1 MPGHEPA
8 SLAAVLAHYR
18 VDDRQ
23 PEAWPAAN
31 DADDDSDDETQL
43 QPARAAAKGR
53 SNNRQSRTKSRY
65 SVLEMTGGR
74 GPNGDRARKDMQKF
88 LAQDEPDA
96 LGMRT
101 TVMTSLRKNNVDVEA
116 DQIRNRFLLS
126 STTFS
131 PSAYLS
137 TVHSE
142 TQTEDLM
149 KGLRYLN
156 SSIEQKSASL
166 KVLVENNFERFVRAK
181 TTIDSVYN
189 EMRNQGLDPESQQQQ
204 QTHGRHTSR
213 SSNHFR
219 NSSGHEI
226 GQQHPEAVKK
236 KHALVKESDYGTL
249 GIKAPLLDVAVN
261 AEDIWGP
268 ALGGRDREENLKTVL
283 ESFQKAEG
291 IFEIGGQISL
301 AIRQK
306 DYDGLVRHYSRA
318 KQYADDARE
327 AADSSARTG
336 MALSDPEVHQLVITA
351 RMWLDVEEQIKNF
364 KRDMW
369 KELTSVQANL
379 AMSTDK
385 NRQDEHMTLIGI
397 LLELGVEDN
406 PIWLWL
412 LSRYDYVRDRITATF
427 NRSRIEI
434 EALRRRLGAMEKP
447 GMHAAAIHFQSPSK
461 LSKDDLTKNFD
472 SAPVLEMWEMI
483 MHCMTRLLSAQGGV
497 LGELLDFWEKAQ
509 SFMNGSAQKGL
520 PTGVDGSSA
529 KHHRLSSDGV
539 RDLQNGVG
547 ELVDLL
553 RDSLLQIFADP
564 PIEDLS
570 GLMSPTNGDFK
581 ERDGSKTPLTAG
593 LLSPLSAIE
602 PHFKFDGFGLP
613 PSPTT
618 GNRKDDY
625 SFWPPHANSLS
636 GVHYLGEILKL
647 VGTAA
652 AELATVRALPSQQPA
667 EKLKV
672 MLNVAR
678 ERCTRA
684 VIAAWK
690 SDAETCKVLEDW
702 TRGSDKAVTRMPQ
715 RYAAFEGHVLSGL
728 QQMLYL
734 HGAAQGRA
742 NTAEIIVPPPG
753 KLISLVRS
761 AFTSGLFATLSGL
774 VENAEHPVNGPQ
786 DLWSSDGGAAAQV
799 RSTWSSLDET
809 IDVNNKVSLHP
820 LSSTID
826 LPLTTSQNLRVI
838 LTFSNLK
845 ALQAEIVPQL
855 VTQFETDF
863 SVKLTE
869 ETQSIS
875 DSLAKIEKLLFANY
889 TSTYTSA
896 LSATI
901 SAGISSASWAPS
913 SPKPTQVRPYVY
925 DILLQLVYVH
935 TEVSS
940 TTPNLVPQILSH
952 MLEQVSRALLEAFR
966 KRARFPLP
974 ALMQATLDV
983 EFIAQTLSQYSTEE
997 SSASQGEVY
1006 SLLDKGTDAGSRAR
1020 LQAELAEMRGTL
1032 KRLREATK
1040 SEFACFKK
1048 EKVGRK

>member
-1 MPGHEPA
+1 MPGHDPA
-8 SLAAVLAHYR
+8 SLATVLAHYKI
-18 VDDRQ
+18 DDRA
-23 PEAWPAAN
+23 PEAWPATN
-31 DADDDSDDETQL
+31 EADDESDHEL
-43 QPARAAAKGR
+43 QIVKGPAKGR
-53 SNNRQSRTKSRY
+53 SGNRQSRVKSRY

-74 GPNGDRARKDMQKF
+74 ALGSDRSRNDMQK
-88 LAQDEPDA
+88 LVQQDEPDA
-96 LGMRT
+96 LGTRT
-101 TVMTSLRKNNVDVEA
+101 TVMASLRQHHANVEDE
-116 DQIRNRFLLS
+116 QLRSRFLLA
-126 STTFS
+126 STTFN

-137 TVHSE
+137 TVHSH
-142 TQTEDLM
+142 TQTEDLL
-149 KGLRYLN
+149 KGLRFLQ

-166 KVLVENNFERFVRAK
+166 KILVENNFERFVRAK

-189 EMRNQGLDPESQQQQ
+189 EMRNQGIDADSQQPAHARQ
-204 QTHGRHTSR
+204 TSR

-219 NSSGHEI
+219 SSSGQNMEPPI
-226 GQQHPEAVKK
+226 EAVKK

-249 GIKAPLLDVAVN
+249 GIKSPLLDVAVN

-283 ESFQKAEG
+283 ESFQKSEG
-291 IFEIGGQISL
+291 IFQIGGQIST

-318 KQYADDARE
+318 KLYADDARE

-351 RMWLDVEEQIKNF
+351 RMWLDAEEQVKNF

-397 LLELGVEDN
+397 LLELGVDDN

-427 NRSRIEI
+427 NRSRVEI
-434 EALRRRLGAMEKP
+434 EALRRRLAIMEKP
-447 GMHAAAIHFQSPSK
+447 SMHAAAGYFQSPSK
-461 LSKDDLTKNFD
+461 LTPDELFKSFD
-472 SAPVLEMWEMI
+472 SAQVLEMWEMI

-497 LGELLDFWEKAQ
+497 MGELIDFWEKAQ
-509 SFMNGSAQKGL
+509 SFINGNAQKGL

-529 KHHRLSSDGV
+529 KHHRLSTDGV

-553 RDSLLQIFADP
+553 RDSLLQFFSEP

-570 GLMSPTNGDFK
+570 GLITPVDGLNSPKDAP
-581 ERDGSKTPLTAG
+581 KTPISG
-593 LLSPLSAIE
+593 LLSPLSAVE

-618 GNRKDDY
+618 TGNKKDEY
-625 SFWPPHANSLS
+625 AFWPPRANSLS

-652 AELATVRALPSQQPA
+652 AELATIRPVPSQQPA

-690 SDAETCKVLEDW
+690 TDAETCKVLEDW

-728 QQMLYL
+728 QKMLYL

-799 RSTWSSLDET
+799 RSTWSALDET
-809 IDVNNKVSLHP
+809 IDVNNKVSCMGHCQLFT
-820 LSSTID
+820 LLIYVF
-826 LPLTTSQNLRVI
+826 R
-838 LTFSNLK
+838 TF
-845 ALQAEIVPQL
+845 
-855 VTQFETDF
+855 
-863 SVKLTE
+863 
-869 ETQSIS
+869 
-875 DSLAKIEKLLFANY
+875 
-889 TSTYTSA
+889 
-896 LSATI
+896 
-901 SAGISSASWAPS
+901 AS
-913 SPKPTQVRPYVY
+913 
-925 DILLQLVYVH
+925 
-935 TEVSS
+935 
-940 TTPNLVPQILSH
+940 
-952 MLEQVSRALLEAFR
+952 F
-966 KRARFPLP
+966 
-974 ALMQATLDV
+974 
-983 EFIAQTLSQYSTEE
+983 
-997 SSASQGEVY
+997 
-1006 SLLDKGTDAGSRAR
+1006 
-1020 LQAELAEMRGTL
+1020 
-1032 KRLREATK
+1032 
-1040 SEFACFKK
+1040 
-1048 EKVGRK
+1048 